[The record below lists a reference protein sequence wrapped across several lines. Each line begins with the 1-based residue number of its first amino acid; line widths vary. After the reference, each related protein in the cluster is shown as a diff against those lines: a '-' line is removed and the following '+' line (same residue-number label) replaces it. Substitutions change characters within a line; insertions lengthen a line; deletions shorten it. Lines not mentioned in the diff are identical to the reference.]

1 MEFNDIKKFIET
13 AVININSD
21 KIRLQ
26 HIINSIDSGDIHLDI
41 NDKLLGNLS
50 KIELDNDKVEMA
62 IEYISLIL
70 SNIESQKINNRKS
83 VNEELIKILA
93 HNLETL
99 RNLELC
105 LNSVKNSKT
114 THTGNESIVDTP
126 PVKKELLSNIIKKI
140 LPSNNVS
147 NTIFWVLLF
156 VIVMF
161 AFQFTPDDVKDVIK
175 TTKTLKEISNG

>member
-21 KIRLQ
+21 RMRLQ

-62 IEYISLIL
+62 VEYISLIL
-70 SNIESQKINNRKS
+70 SNIESQKINNRKT

-105 LNSVKNSKT
+105 LNSIKNSKNA
-114 THTGNESIVDTP
+114 HTGNESIIDTP